1 LARLDPAIHV
11 PDTASA
17 RVKIGVDHRVKPGDD
32 DEEAEAMDF
41 DLTEEQRLLRD
52 SVERL
57 LADHYG
63 FDKRRSY
70 LAEPEGWSR
79 GLWAQYAELGLLG
92 LPFPEDYA
100 GFGGGPIEVM
110 LVMEAFG
117 RVLALEPYLATVV
130 LCGTALR
137 LAGNEEQKSAIL
149 PQIAEGGMILAFAH
163 GERQARYDLSD
174 VLTTAKPKGRGWVL
188 DGAKSVA
195 LHGDSAQRLVVS
207 ARTTGERDDPDG
219 ITLFIIDAAANGV
232 ARRGYPMRDGTRAA
246 EISFGGVE
254 VGEEDVLGEVGAG
267 FPVIERVVEA
277 GIAATAA
284 EAVGAMEAMQAM
296 TLEYL
301 KTRTQ
306 FGRPI
311 GQNQALQH
319 RATEMLMELE
329 RGRSMAMLAAM
340 MVEEPDAAERA
351 HNIAM
356 AKVGVGQASKF
367 VSQNAIQLHGGI
379 GMTEE
384 YAVGHYFR
392 RCMVIEHTFG
402 DTAHHLSRL
411 ADQVR

>member
-1 LARLDPAIHV
+1 
-11 PDTASA
+11 
-17 RVKIGVDHRVKPGDD
+17 
-32 DEEAEAMDF
+32 MDF

-70 LAEPEGWSR
+70 LAQPEGWSR

-92 LPFPEDYA
+92 LPFPEDYG

-130 LCGTALR
+130 LGGTAMR
-137 LAGNEEQKSAIL
+137 LAGGEEQKASML
-149 PQIAEGGMILAFAH
+149 PQIAEGELILAFAH
-163 GERQARYDLSD
+163 GERQSRYDLTD
-174 VLTTAKPKGRGWVL
+174 VLTTAKPKGSGWVL
-188 DGAKSVA
+188 DGAKSVV
-195 LHGDSAQRLVVS
+195 LHGDSAQRLILS
-207 ARTTGERDDPDG
+207 ARNSGERDDPDG
-219 ITLFIIDAAANGV
+219 ITLFLVNAASNGV
-232 ARRGYPMRDGTRAA
+232 ARRAYPMRDGTRAA
-246 EISFGGVE
+246 EISLSGVE

-284 EAVGAMEAMQAM
+284 EAVGAMETMQAM

-301 KTRTQ
+301 RTRQQ

-340 MVEEPDAAERA
+340 MVEEPDPAERA

-411 ADQVR
+411 AEQVR

>member
-1 LARLDPAIHV
+1 
-11 PDTASA
+11 
-17 RVKIGVDHRVKPGDD
+17 
-32 DEEAEAMDF
+32 MDF
-41 DLTEEQRLLRD
+41 DLSEEQRLLRD

-79 GLWAQYAELGLLG
+79 RLWAQYAELGLLG
-92 LPFPEDYA
+92 LPFAEDYG

-110 LVMEAFG
+110 LVMEALG

-130 LCGTALR
+130 LGGTALR
-137 LAGNEEQKSAIL
+137 LAGSEEQKSAIL
-149 PQIAEGGMILAFAH
+149 TQIAEGGMILAFAH
-163 GERQARYDLSD
+163 GERQARYDLTD
-174 VLTTAKPKGRGWVL
+174 VLTTAKPKDGGWML
-188 DGAKSVA
+188 DGAKSVV
-195 LHGDSAQRLVVS
+195 LHGDSAQRLMVS
-207 ARTTGERDDPDG
+207 ARTAGERDDRDG
-219 ITLFIIDAAANGV
+219 ITLFIVDAAANGV
-232 ARRGYPMRDGTRAA
+232 ARRAYPMRDGTRAA
-246 EISFGGVE
+246 EISLSGVE
-254 VGEEDVLGEVGAG
+254 VGEADVLGEVGKA

-284 EAVGAMEAMQAM
+284 EAVGAMETMQAM

-340 MVEEPDAAERA
+340 MVDESDPAERA

-411 ADQVR
+411 AEQVR

>member
-1 LARLDPAIHV
+1 
-11 PDTASA
+11 
-17 RVKIGVDHRVKPGDD
+17 
-32 DEEAEAMDF
+32 MDF
-41 DLTEEQRLLRD
+41 ELTEEQRLLRD

-57 LADHYG
+57 LADRYS
-63 FDKRRSY
+63 FDKRRGY
-70 LAEPEGWSR
+70 LSEPEGWSR
-79 GLWAQYAELGLLG
+79 DLWAKYAELGLLG
-92 LPFPEDYA
+92 LPLAESYG

-130 LCGTALR
+130 LAGTALR
-137 LAGNEEQKSAIL
+137 LAGNEGQKSTLL
-149 PQIAEGGMILAFAH
+149 PQIVEGKLLLAFAH
-163 GERQARYDLSD
+163 GERQARYDLGD
-174 VLTTAKPKGRGWVL
+174 VMTTAKSGPGGWLL
-188 DGAKSVA
+188 DGAKSVV
-195 LHGDSAQRLVVS
+195 LHGDSAQSLIVS
-207 ARTTGERDDPDG
+207 ARTAGERDDPAG
-219 ITLFIIDAAANGV
+219 ITLFLVDAAANGV
-232 ARRGYPMRDGTRAA
+232 ARRSYPMRDGTRAA
-246 EISFGGVE
+246 EISLSEVE
-254 VGEEDVLGEVGAG
+254 VGGDAVLGEIGGA

-284 EAVGAMEAMQAM
+284 EAVGAMEVMQAL

-301 KTRTQ
+301 RTRQQ

-311 GQNQALQH
+311 GQNQVLQH
-319 RATEMLMELE
+319 RAAEMLMELE

-411 ADQVR
+411 ADRVS